1 MFLLL
6 LLLKS
11 FLLDLSC
18 LQFQHPLLLSILL
31 DLHFLLLSFS
41 LLLFH
46 ELFSHLGLKTI
57 RIEFLFAEHLIR
69 PSFSRFF
76 PEAQLNRKLAY
87 FSLKLILP
95 HFDELECL
103 LLAFLLQICIFLNQ
117 LFVTFLLI
125 LIGISV
131 TSISLEIWSIM
142 PLTVLSNPYCRKRLS
157 TRMPLLASCRY
168 SSSSCAISRM

>member
-6 LLLKS
+6 LLLKP
-11 FLLDLSC
+11 FLFDLSC
-18 LQFQHPLLLSILL
+18 LQLQHPFLLSIFIN
-31 DLHFLLLSFS
+31 LHLLLFSFS

-46 ELFSHLGLKTI
+46 ELFCHLGLETI
-57 RIEFLFAEHLIR
+57 RIELFLAEHLIR
-69 PSFSRFF
+69 SSFCRFF
-76 PEAQLNRKLAY
+76 PETQLYRKLSY

-103 LLAFLLQICIFLNQ
+103 LLAFFLQICKLLNQ

-125 LIGISV
+125 LIGISD

-142 PLTVLSNPYCRKRLS
+142 PLTVLSNLYCRKRLS
-157 TRMPLLASCRY
+157 IRMPLLASCRY
-168 SSSSCAISRM
+168 SYSSWAISRM